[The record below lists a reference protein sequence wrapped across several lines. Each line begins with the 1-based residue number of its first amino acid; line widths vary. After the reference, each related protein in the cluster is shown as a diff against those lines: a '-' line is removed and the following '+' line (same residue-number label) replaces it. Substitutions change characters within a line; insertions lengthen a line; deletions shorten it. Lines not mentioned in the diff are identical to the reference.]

1 MDSQFKVNI
10 KTVVISTQIEL
21 NKKYLLSQNEKVW
34 RPITFDL
41 NIDMLSNLEKNII
54 DQLKQYVFVN
64 ELELLPQLIN
74 VALNENNELDII
86 YGFLINYTQSLSN
99 CFWVEF
105 NLAAE
110 LSYSNLI
117 LEVIQKLN

>member
-34 RPITFDL
+34 QPITFDL

>member
-34 RPITFDL
+34 QPITFDL

-86 YGFLINYTQSLSN
+86 YGFLVNYTQSLNN